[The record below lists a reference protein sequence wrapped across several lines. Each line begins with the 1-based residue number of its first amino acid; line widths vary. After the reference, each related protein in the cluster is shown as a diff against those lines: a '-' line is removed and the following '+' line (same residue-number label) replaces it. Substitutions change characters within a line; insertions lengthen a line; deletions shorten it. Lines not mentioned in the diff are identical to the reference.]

1 MAAWPAIA
9 PVLQD
14 VGRYRR
20 VHRGR
25 REVPAPWIQG
35 VSAAPTAATP
45 VGAAARSYT
54 CEYTTLPEAGAAAG
68 AP

>member
-14 VGRYRR
+14 VGRYRK

-25 REVPAPWIQG
+25 REVPAPWIPG
-35 VSAAPTAATP
+35 VSAAPAAATAVGEAAATP
-45 VGAAARSYT
+45 T
-54 CEYTTLPEAGAAAG
+54 NTPPFLKLPIDA
-68 AP
+68 